1 MSPMS
6 SQLIGKTVCGY
17 KLNEIIGESK
27 FSTVYRGHDKKSGRE
42 AAIKVV
48 AKSALDE
55 AGIRSRYVS
64 TARARLNLQHTALLP
79 IEQFKEDE
87 NYIYLIMPLMQES
100 LAAALKRDTF
110 SAEETKRVVSV
121 IAEALDFLHAQSFV
135 HRGVKPGNIFV
146 DPEGNIFLADF
157 GIAKW
162 IDPENQ
168 YASPE
173 QGRGE
178 SGDYRTDVYLL
189 GAITQQML
197 GDMSSPA
204 ISKAIAP
211 IADDRYESASEFA
224 RALADSTIRSG
235 TRGAASPSSARF
247 VWGLLITGLVLAC
260 LFASAAIA
268 VSYFVLQ
275 SPK

>member
-1 MSPMS
+1 MS
-6 SQLIGKTVCGY
+6 SELIGKTVCGY
-17 KLNEIIGESK
+17 KLNEVIGESK
-27 FSTVYRGHDKKSGRE
+27 FSTVYRGHDKKSGRD

-55 AGIRSRYVS
+55 AGIQSRFIS

-79 IEQFKEDE
+79 IQQFKEDE
-87 NYIYLIMPLMQES
+87 DTIYLVMPLMQES
-100 LAAALKRDTF
+100 LAAALKPGAF
-110 SAEETKRVVSV
+110 SVEETKRVVSV
-121 IAEALDFLHAQSFV
+121 IAESLDFMHAQGFV
-135 HRGVKPGNIFV
+135 HRGVKPSNIFV
-146 DPEGNIFLADF
+146 DPEGNILLADF

-178 SGDYRTDVYLL
+178 SGDHRSDIYSL
-189 GAITQQML
+189 GAMTQHML
-197 GDMSSPA
+197 GDASSPA

-211 IADDRYESASEFA
+211 NADDRYQSASEFA
-224 RALADSTIRSG
+224 RALADSAITSG
-235 TRGAASPSSARF
+235 ARGTASPASARLM
-247 VWGLLITGLVLAC
+247 WGLLITGLVLAC
-260 LFASAAIA
+260 MFAFAAFVIL
-268 VSYFVLQ
+268 YLVLQ

>member
-1 MSPMS
+1 MS
-6 SQLIGKTVCGY
+6 SNLLGKTVCGY
-17 KLNEIIGESK
+17 KLNELIGESNLGA
-27 FSTVYRGHDKKSGRE
+27 VYRGQDKKSGRE
-42 AAIKVV
+42 AAVKVV

-55 AGIRSRYVS
+55 NGLRARYIS
-64 TARARLNLQHTALLP
+64 TARAWLNLQHRALLP
-79 IEQFKEDE
+79 IEHFKEDE
-87 NYIYLIMPLMQES
+87 NYVYLVMPLMHES
-100 LAAALKRDTF
+100 LAAALKRDSF

-135 HRGVKPGNIFV
+135 HRGVKPNNIFV
-146 DPEGNIFLADF
+146 DSEGNIFLADF

-178 SGDYRTDVYLL
+178 SGDYCSDIYSL
-189 GAITQQML
+189 GVIAQQML
-197 GDMSSPA
+197 GDASAAA
-204 ISKAIAP
+204 ISNAIAP
-211 IADDRYESASEFA
+211 NADDRYQSAGEFA
-224 RALADSTIRSG
+224 RALETSTIRSG
-235 TRGAASPSSARF
+235 ARGAASPASARL

-260 LFASAAIA
+260 VFAIA
-268 VSYFVLQ
+268 SFVILYLVMQ

>member
-1 MSPMS
+1 MTSK
-6 SQLIGKTVCGY
+6 LIGKTVCGY
-17 KLNEIIGESK
+17 KLNEIIGEGK
-27 FSTVYRGHDKKSGRE
+27 FGTVYRGHDKKSGRD

-55 AGIRSRYVS
+55 AGLRSRYVS
-64 TARARLNLQHTALLP
+64 TARARLNLQHLALLP

-100 LAAALKRDTF
+100 LAGALKFGTF
-110 SAEETKRVVSV
+110 SVEETKRVVSV
-121 IAEALDFLHAQSFV
+121 TSEALDFLHAQGFV
-135 HRGVKPGNIFV
+135 HRGVKPSNIFV
-146 DPEGNIFLADF
+146 DPEGNILLADF
-157 GIAKW
+157 GVAKW

-178 SGDYRTDVYLL
+178 SGDHRSDIYSL

-197 GDMSSPA
+197 GKSSSPA
-204 ISKAIAP
+204 ISKAVAP
-211 IADDRYESASEFA
+211 HADARYQSAGEFA
-224 RALADSTIRSG
+224 RALANSTIQSG
-235 TRGAASPSSARF
+235 ARGAASPVSTRL
-247 VWGLLITGLVLAC
+247 VWGFLITGLVLAC
-260 LFASAAIA
+260 MFASAAL
-268 VSYFVLQ
+268 VVVYFVLQ